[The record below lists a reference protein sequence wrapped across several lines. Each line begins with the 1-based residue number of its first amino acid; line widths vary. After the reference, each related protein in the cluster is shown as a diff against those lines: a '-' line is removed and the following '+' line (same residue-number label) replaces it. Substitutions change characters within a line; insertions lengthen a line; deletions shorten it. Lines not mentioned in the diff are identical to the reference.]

1 MAQWNSAAQP
11 DLDSLRAAA
20 CNTASSP
27 MIPLVIRDGGVAATT
42 RTRQSNRGTIHDLDG
57 GIRRTPGRAR
67 LALSDL
73 CVLCTIFA
81 ACMPC
86 HPTLFESSAGTPD
99 RSA

>member
-1 MAQWNSAAQP
+1 MAQWSSPAQP

-27 MIPLVIRDGGVAATT
+27 MIPLVIRERGVAATT

-57 GIRRTPGRAR
+57 GTRRASTRAR

-73 CVLCTIFA
+73 CVLRPIFA
-81 ACMPC
+81 ARRPC
-86 HPTLFESSAGTPD
+86 HPTLLDSSAGTPD